1 MLVSSFQKEK
11 LVGFSVLSHV
21 VLDALRSQVWGG
33 LPTWARKKKKAETV
47 QVKKKKKKMKKKAA
61 VSGHKQTIMK

>member
-33 LPTWARKKKKAETV
+33 LPTTSPHGPEKKKAETV
-47 QVKKKKKKMKKKAA
+47 QVKKKKKRK
-61 VSGHKQTIMK
+61 